1 MIHAMFQYL
10 GRRCLSLIRIQP
22 VFGRLEN
29 EASMNSSH
37 YPQLQ
42 RPTQFDPD
50 EIRRRAPDPAR
61 QLGAEAFANYRLAI
75 ARAAADES
83 TRIPR
88 NYVFLS
94 ILFQMAA
101 IAAVYAPWGQYQS
114 ANRRIVQIRGI
125 EVNGALIIFFGII
138 AVISLALVLVLNDTA
153 LIATIGFGVASVCTI
168 IGAWT
173 WIRFDSW
180 TVHDGLAVAA
190 TSEASWGIV
199 AVTFASLLAAICG
212 YFVMR
217 VARLY

>member
-1 MIHAMFQYL
+1 M
-10 GRRCLSLIRIQP
+10 S
-22 VFGRLEN
+22 
-29 EASMNSSH
+29 SSH

-50 EIRRRAPDPAR
+50 ELRRRSSDPAR

-88 NYVFLS
+88 NYVILS
-94 ILFQMAA
+94 IFFQMAA
-101 IAAVYAPWGQYQS
+101 IAAVYAPWGQYQT
-114 ANRRIVQIRGI
+114 ATQRIVQVRGI
-125 EVNGALIIFFGII
+125 ELNGALVIFFGVI
-138 AVISLALVLVLNDTA
+138 AVISFALVLVMNDTA
-153 LIATIGFGVASVCTI
+153 LIATIGFGVACLCTL

-180 TVHDGLAVAA
+180 SIHDGLAVAA
-190 TSEASWGIV
+190 TNTISWGVV
-199 AVTFASLLAAICG
+199 AVTFASLLAAICS

>member
-1 MIHAMFQYL
+1 
-10 GRRCLSLIRIQP
+10 
-22 VFGRLEN
+22 
-29 EASMNSSH
+29 MNGSH

-50 EIRRRAPDPAR
+50 ELRRRASDPAR

-88 NYVFLS
+88 NYLILS
-94 ILFQMAA
+94 IFFQIAA
-101 IAAVYAPWGQYQS
+101 ISAVYAPWGQYQTV
-114 ANRRIVQIRGI
+114 NRRIVQIRGI

-138 AVISLALVLVLNDTA
+138 AVIAFALVLVLEDTA
-153 LIATIGFGVASVCTI
+153 LIATIGFGVACVCTV

-180 TVHDGLAVAA
+180 TMHDGLAVAA
-190 TSEASWGIV
+190 TNTVSWGVV
-199 AVTFASLLAAICG
+199 AVTFASLLAAICS